1 VYGVYGYMV
10 YTEYTLYSMYL
21 IEVLLPVKWEI
32 AQINF
37 DVIRNYIEVFDMD
50 VWSIDFLRDVVYK

>member
-1 VYGVYGYMV
+1 MV

-37 DVIRNYIEVFDMD
+37 DVIRNYIEVFDMG
-50 VWSIDFLRDVVYK
+50 VWNIDFLRDVVYK